1 MGPRLRGPFD
11 RVIEL
16 SKSRLRAAKPALLM
30 RRSTVTASG
39 WVPSANWY
47 SDDVRDVATA
57 DGVQNV
63 SIYDVATSSDDAERH
78 RRRWRHPVLHASTT
92 SVVASVCEVVKI
104 KVKNGARSHDN
115 YRYLSKHD
123 A

>member
-1 MGPRLRGPFD
+1 MDWRAVHHANDSGDDLRDG
-11 RVIEL
+11 
-16 SKSRLRAAKPALLM
+16 
-30 RRSTVTASG
+30 
-39 WVPSANWY
+39 
-47 SDDVRDVATA
+47 ATA

-63 SIYDVATSSDDAERH
+63 SRYDIATSSDDAERQ
-78 RRRWRHPVLHASTT
+78 RRCWRHPVLHASTT

-115 YRYLSKHD
+115 YRYLSTGD